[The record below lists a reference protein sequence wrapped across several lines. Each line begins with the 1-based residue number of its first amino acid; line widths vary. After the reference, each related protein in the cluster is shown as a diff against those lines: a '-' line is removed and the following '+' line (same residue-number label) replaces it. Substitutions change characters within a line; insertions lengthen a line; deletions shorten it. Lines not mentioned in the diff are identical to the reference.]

1 MSVCFAWFI
10 FKSMLKIKTKCEKK
24 NYWKR
29 KMILHTFGNTKKH
42 ILKKQGSVGVN
53 CTGNIQNSR

>member
-24 NYWKR
+24 IIGKE
-29 KMILHTFGNTKKH
+29 K
-42 ILKKQGSVGVN
+42 
-53 CTGNIQNSR
+53 